1 MVSKSET
8 TGVTFPWEQQAIN
21 GEPLPDG
28 LGYAEKVLYLGLRSL
43 YFQVRNKFIPRE
55 TAIIEKKKLLEDF
68 RLNKFNEEMFEED
81 SKIWAKISGPVV
93 EYTNAPSIE
102 KADKILELL
111 YGVKRKG
118 GIRNEPM

>member
-1 MVSKSET
+1 M
-8 TGVTFPWEQQAIN
+8 
-21 GEPLPDG
+21 
-28 LGYAEKVLYLGLRSL
+28 

-55 TAIIEKKKLLEDF
+55 MAIIEKKKLLEDF
-68 RLNKFNEEMFEED
+68 HLNKFNEEMFEED

-93 EYTNAPSIE
+93 EYTNEPSIE

-118 GIRNEPM
+118 GNRHEPM

>member
-118 GIRNEPM
+118 GNRHEPL

>member
-68 RLNKFNEEMFEED
+68 RLNKFNEETFEED

-93 EYTNAPSIE
+93 EYTNEPSIE

-118 GIRNEPM
+118 GIRNEPL

>member
-8 TGVTFPWEQQAIN
+8 TGVTFTWEQQAIN

-28 LGYAEKVLYLGLRSL
+28 LGYAEKVLYIGLRSL

-81 SKIWAKISGPVV
+81 SKIWAKISGPVI
-93 EYTNAPSIE
+93 EYTNEPSIE

-118 GIRNEPM
+118 GNRHESM

>member
-1 MVSKSET
+1 MVPKSET

-55 TAIIEKKKLLEDF
+55 TAIIEKKKLLEDY
-68 RLNKFNEEMFEED
+68 RHHKFNEEMFEED

-93 EYTNAPSIE
+93 EYTNEPSIE

-118 GIRNEPM
+118 GNRHEPM

>member
-8 TGVTFPWEQQAIN
+8 TGVTFTWEQQAIN

-28 LGYAEKVLYLGLRSL
+28 LGYAEKVLYIGLRSL

-93 EYTNAPSIE
+93 EYTNEPSIE

>member
-81 SKIWAKISGPVV
+81 SKIWAKISGPVI
-93 EYTNAPSIE
+93 EYTNEPSIE
-102 KADKILELL
+102 KADKIMELL

>member
-8 TGVTFPWEQQAIN
+8 TGVTFTWEQQAIN

-28 LGYAEKVLYLGLRSL
+28 LGYAEKVLYIGLRSL

-81 SKIWAKISGPVV
+81 SKIWAKISGPVI
-93 EYTNAPSIE
+93 EYTNEPSIE

>member
-1 MVSKSET
+1 MVPKSET

-28 LGYAEKVLYLGLRSL
+28 LGYAEKVLYIGLRSL

-55 TAIIEKKKLLEDF
+55 TAIIEKKMLLEDY

-81 SKIWAKISGPVV
+81 SKIWAKISGPVI
-93 EYTNAPSIE
+93 EYTNEPSIE